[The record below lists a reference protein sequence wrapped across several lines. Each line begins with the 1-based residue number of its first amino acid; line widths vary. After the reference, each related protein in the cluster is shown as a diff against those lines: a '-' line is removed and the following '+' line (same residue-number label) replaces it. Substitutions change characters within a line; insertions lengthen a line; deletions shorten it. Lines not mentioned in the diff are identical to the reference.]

1 MSTAR
6 PPLKRLST
14 TEIVRVMRQRPPR
27 DEAGGASKAARSFCK
42 RCVKPLVIVPTILLC
57 TFASLALLP
66 ESARWYGSPGLLT
79 WSEQPSTHNGSVP
92 VVHFAICP
100 RPTICSEG
108 LAQIILIA
116 IARLSGYSLY
126 VALGLAMGTKC
137 YCMLYALRNTLAS
150 EYVPLQWVHELHRLA
165 GIIFLIGSIVHTI
178 AHLVR
183 WVLRDGVHELHL
195 MLLHPTGV
203 SGVISV
209 LLLLIA
215 VLPMWKP
222 AWFKYFKLS
231 FEARHWMHLCVV
243 PMGIVLCWH
252 HTNILR
258 FCVALFGEPQHQHPK
273 PAASAPR
280 PCPIHAGLREC
291 HAMHSHSSIPLADI
305 ICAHEL
311 VPAFASRSA
320 GMWGLDRS
328 YLFFFKTRRVEDV
341 AFMRLAD
348 GSVQMRWRNQRGVHY
363 RAGEY
368 VRISARRPLEAAP
381 VSARAAPQTLA
392 STPALPLPCPS
403 HMLIAVDSFFSPASR
418 A

>member
-1 MSTAR
+1 MPASFFGGL
-6 PPLKRLST
+6 LKGKSPVPSKERLGNVPYFHH
-14 TEIVRVMRQRPPR
+14 EIVRVMRQRPPR

-42 RCVKPLVIVPTILLC
+42 RCVKPLVIVPTIVLC

-222 AWFKYFKLS
+222 AWFKCFKLS

-258 FCVALFGEPQHQHPK
+258 FSVALFGEPQPQHPK
-273 PAASAPR
+273 SAASVPR
-280 PCPIHAGLREC
+280 PCPIHAGLRDC
-291 HAMHSHSSIPLADI
+291 HAMHSHSSIPLADKYALMDL
-305 ICAHEL
+305 CL
-311 VPAFASRSA
+311 LSLPAPQARGDSTARTYFSSR
-320 GMWGLDRS
+320 R
-328 YLFFFKTRRVEDV
+328 
-341 AFMRLAD
+341 D
-348 GSVQMRWRNQRGVHY
+348 GSKTSPSCASPTARSRCVG
-363 RAGEY
+363 AT
-368 VRISARRPLEAAP
+368 SAACT
-381 VSARAAPQTLA
+381 SA
-392 STPALPLPCPS
+392 
-403 HMLIAVDSFFSPASR
+403 PASMCGSVR
-418 A
+418 DAP